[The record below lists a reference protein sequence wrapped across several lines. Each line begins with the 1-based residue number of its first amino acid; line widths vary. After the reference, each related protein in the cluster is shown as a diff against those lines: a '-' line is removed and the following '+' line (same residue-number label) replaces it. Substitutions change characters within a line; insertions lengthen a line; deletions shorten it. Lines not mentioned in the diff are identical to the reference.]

1 MLTENKNSKY
11 LVNRE
16 LSWLKFNDRV
26 LAQANDQRHPLLE
39 RARFLSITQKN
50 LDEWFM
56 VRLAS
61 IHQMVQLRLKSKDP
75 TGLSPTEELDVI
87 SLAAGAQLKKQ
98 HSLYARSLVPML
110 AKKHINILGID
121 ELEESQYD
129 WLEKYFQ
136 QEILPIL
143 TPMADDGTRPF
154 LFLSND
160 SLNLGI
166 RIVANPTKKKKS
178 KTENYAFIQV
188 PKNLQRVIKLPIG
201 VGQTY
206 VLIEDVIREYI
217 NLLFQGYKIQEVTAF
232 HLLRDMELSIA
243 EEDSPNLLKEVQTQL
258 KKRERGQVIRLVA
271 EKKMSKK
278 LEKHL
283 QKALPL
289 NKRRIYRVSGPVDLA
304 FLDTLIKQVQIP
316 ELIYQPFQPR
326 TELSLMGKG
335 IFKTIADHDVL
346 LQHPYDDYGPVV
358 NLINQAADDDQ
369 TMAIKMTLYRVSD
382 HSPIVAALGRAAE
395 AGKQVTTLVE
405 VKARFDEENNVH
417 WAEELEKQGVHV
429 IYGLPNLKVHAK
441 MTLIIRKE
449 SSGIKRYMHVGTGN
463 YNEVTARLYTDI
475 SLFTSNDLL
484 ADDLAQ
490 VFNYLTGYFAPK
502 NLKIAHI
509 SPNGIA
515 DHLEKLIDAES
526 EAELKGQISGIWI
539 KANSLNDTN
548 IIEHLIY
555 ASQTG
560 VPIHLL
566 IRGIETLKPEIKSV
580 TNKIKV
586 HSIVGRFLEH
596 SRIYRFANNG
606 NPLTYISSADLMPRN
621 LYRRV
626 ELLVPIV
633 DPKCESEL
641 AEIFETMW
649 ADTVNM
655 WKMKSDGSYAR
666 HSKRRRRVDSQAL
679 FMEQEFVADRFAEK
693 FVGDEYVRLKAGEFM
708 TKFAIIDLGSNSI
721 RMTISQYRKNG
732 EYEVLGRF
740 QEMVRLSAGMGRKR
754 VLQSDAIDRTIQAV
768 KEFKKEIAKYDQI
781 NVRAVAT
788 AAVRQASNQE
798 EFLERF
804 QSALDQP
811 LEVISGIQE
820 AHYDYMGIIETLP
833 IDNALI
839 LDTGGASLEMVMVRD
854 RKEIHA
860 ISLPVGAVNISETY
874 LEKDKISAVSFFKS
888 STALQRLFR
897 DVSWLLEV
905 RNFPI
910 VAIGGSNRTLA
921 KISRRQREVVGLPIH
936 GYHLPSDEA
945 NHIFEQVLG
954 SNLKERGDL
963 PGLAKNRADIIV
975 GGMLPIIKLFQYIDS
990 DQVIFSQSG
999 LREGILFEEIQK
1011 VTGHEVLDPRVDESV
1026 DTESDET

>member
-1 MLTENKNSKY
+1 
-11 LVNRE
+11 
-16 LSWLKFNDRV
+16 
-26 LAQANDQRHPLLE
+26 
-39 RARFLSITQKN
+39 
-50 LDEWFM
+50 
-56 VRLAS
+56 
-61 IHQMVQLRLKSKDP
+61 
-75 TGLSPTEELDVI
+75 
-87 SLAAGAQLKKQ
+87 
-98 HSLYARSLVPML
+98 
-110 AKKHINILGID
+110 
-121 ELEESQYD
+121 
-129 WLEKYFQ
+129 
-136 QEILPIL
+136 
-143 TPMADDGTRPF
+143 
-154 LFLSND
+154 
-160 SLNLGI
+160 
-166 RIVANPTKKKKS
+166 
-178 KTENYAFIQV
+178 
-188 PKNLQRVIKLPIG
+188 
-201 VGQTY
+201 
-206 VLIEDVIREYI
+206 
-217 NLLFQGYKIQEVTAF
+217 
-232 HLLRDMELSIA
+232 
-243 EEDSPNLLKEVQTQL
+243 
-258 KKRERGQVIRLVA
+258 
-271 EKKMSKK
+271 
-278 LEKHL
+278 
-283 QKALPL
+283 
-289 NKRRIYRVSGPVDLA
+289 
-304 FLDTLIKQVQIP
+304 
-316 ELIYQPFQPR
+316 
-326 TELSLMGKG
+326 MGKG

-679 FMEQEFVADRFAEK
+679 FMEQEFVAERFAEK
-693 FVGDEYVRLKAGEFM
+693 ICWR
-708 TKFAIIDLGSNSI
+708 
-721 RMTISQYRKNG
+721 
-732 EYEVLGRF
+732 
-740 QEMVRLSAGMGRKR
+740 
-754 VLQSDAIDRTIQAV
+754 
-768 KEFKKEIAKYDQI
+768 
-781 NVRAVAT
+781 
-788 AAVRQASNQE
+788 
-798 EFLERF
+798 
-804 QSALDQP
+804 
-811 LEVISGIQE
+811 
-820 AHYDYMGIIETLP
+820 
-833 IDNALI
+833 
-839 LDTGGASLEMVMVRD
+839 
-854 RKEIHA
+854 
-860 ISLPVGAVNISETY
+860 
-874 LEKDKISAVSFFKS
+874 
-888 STALQRLFR
+888 
-897 DVSWLLEV
+897 
-905 RNFPI
+905 
-910 VAIGGSNRTLA
+910 
-921 KISRRQREVVGLPIH
+921 
-936 GYHLPSDEA
+936 
-945 NHIFEQVLG
+945 
-954 SNLKERGDL
+954 
-963 PGLAKNRADIIV
+963 
-975 GGMLPIIKLFQYIDS
+975 
-990 DQVIFSQSG
+990 
-999 LREGILFEEIQK
+999 
-1011 VTGHEVLDPRVDESV
+1011 
-1026 DTESDET
+1026 